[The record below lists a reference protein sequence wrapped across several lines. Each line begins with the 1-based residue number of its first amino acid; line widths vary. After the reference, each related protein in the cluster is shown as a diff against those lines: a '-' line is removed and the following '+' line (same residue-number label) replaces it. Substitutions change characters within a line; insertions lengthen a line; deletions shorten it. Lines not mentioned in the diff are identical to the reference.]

1 MDLPSDYK
9 KNQKKME
16 DTGRSHLIL
25 SVINDNSELILGKL

>member
-9 KNQKKME
+9 KKLEKME